1 MKKDQTQD
9 KYKEI
14 TKELKDEK
22 MNWDFEDFLQ
32 KTKQEEKII
41 PLVPKTKGGS
51 FPKTFWMAASVIL
64 LVSIGIFFN
73 YESGNTVSENDQLVQ
88 NEIKKQKDSFH
99 QESNLAVNTISD
111 TLKVKSDTLVRDSSG
126 TVEQLSESTLMDQIL
141 PKRGRIKKELRPRYA
156 EVKQKEI
163 PTPTSPAKRPK
174 YESSYV
180 IINGQKIENEQEAID
195 LTKYS
200 FRILSENVSKTVAQ
214 TDLFNDFKS
223 EY

>member
-1 MKKDQTQD
+1 MKKNQAQD

-14 TKELKDEK
+14 TQDLKQEK
-22 MNWDFEDFLQ
+22 MNWDFEDFLE
-32 KTKQEEKII
+32 KTKQEEKVV
-41 PLVPKTKGGS
+41 PLVPQTKGGS

-73 YESGNTVSENDQLVQ
+73 YENENTISKNDELVQ
-88 NEIKKQKDSFH
+88 NEILKSKDNFQN
-99 QESNLAVNTISD
+99 QENLAINSISD
-111 TLKVKSDTLVRDSSG
+111 TVKVKAEPKTSDSTSS
-126 TVEQLSESTLMDQIL
+126 VDPKEVDIIEQII
-141 PKRGRIKKELRPRYA
+141 PKRGRINRNARQRYA
-156 EVKQKEI
+156 EVSVPKKEKEKI
-163 PTPTSPAKRPK
+163 ERSD

-214 TDLFNDFKS
+214 TEVLNSFTND
-223 EY
+223 Y

>member
-14 TKELKDEK
+14 TQELKEEK
-22 MNWDFEDFLQ
+22 MNWDFEDFLE
-32 KTKQEEKII
+32 KSKQEEKTI
-41 PLVPKTKGGS
+41 PLTPKPKGGS

-73 YESGNTVSENDQLVQ
+73 YENGNTVSENDQLVQ
-88 NEIKKQKDSFH
+88 NEIKKQKDSFR
-99 QESNLAVNTISD
+99 QESNLAVNAINDSLKIKSDSIISD
-111 TLKVKSDTLVRDSSG
+111 STR
-126 TVEQLSESTLMDQIL
+126 TVEQTAEPDIIEQII
-141 PKRGRIKKELRPRYA
+141 PKRGRINRNSRQRYA
-156 EVKQKEI
+156 ENS
-163 PTPTSPAKRPK
+163 TSKDIEKTNSKTPK

-214 TDLFNDFKS
+214 TEVLNSFTND
-223 EY
+223 Y